1 MSLYSVDFDITSIE
15 LLPIHKR
22 VGDIENTMYVLAAP
36 LNELERI
43 FQYLREGT
51 SAGNY
56 SGATTYTFG
65 QLVNYQRR
73 VYYRNEVTDGYIA
86 GITPNNTTYFVKVL
100 DYTIGL
106 NERIRFANGKL
117 ILEYALNAIFGTA
130 FNQPPVNSDIYITRI
145 VNQGDSFEVGEEE
158 EESSTISQQEADAE
172 WSIPEFEPAGVVEY
186 NYTVNVPV
194 AVWTAL
200 ASTNDERDNIILS
213 VLSKY
218 KLFGFTANVQTY

>member
-106 NERIRFANGKL
+106 NDRIRFGNGKL
-117 ILEYALNAIFGTA
+117 ILEYALNAIFGTT
-130 FNQPPVNSDIYITRI
+130 FNQPPVLSDIYLVRNINTSDAFR
-145 VNQGDSFEVGEEE
+145 VGQTET
-158 EESSTISQQEADAE
+158 ESSFVTQNEADGR
-172 WSIPEFEPAGVVEY
+172 WSIGQFEPSGVFQY
-186 NYTVNVPV
+186 DYTVFVPV

-200 ASTNDERDNIILS
+200 ASTNNERDNIILS
-213 VLSKY
+213 VLNKY
-218 KLFGFTANVQTY
+218 KLQGFIADVQTY